1 MTEKNYIHYINS
13 IPIEEIIEKY
23 VGNKVDIF
31 GEGSYLVV
39 NPCPRCD
46 HNDCCKINTENN
58 TLVCWS
64 DCKVRFL
71 TPIKVVQWLFDI
83 EGREAITKLSADFG
97 ITLPDNYQELYS
109 KYLKENRRQALMTRF
124 AEECHKQLTH
134 SDRKYW
140 NDRGFSDEVIDLYKI
155 GICFGNDSFRSVL
168 QEEGYTQ
175 EEMVESGLFINEREY
190 FVHWSA
196 GKYHPYYTLPNWD
209 RGKVIDIQGRFCGAE
224 YEDLSL
230 PKYKNMRGT
239 VDYLYNQRALRED
252 TVLVAEGIPDTI
264 SLSVIGYDAVGS
276 YGVGGIK
283 DEWHPYFKE
292 KNIYIVFDSDGP
304 GQRGAYDLA
313 LRIGENARIIAL
325 PDVKDVNELLVKHG
339 PVKARE
345 ILEGLIKEAKTALQI
360 DIASLPAQMEQV
372 EDRIIRDI
380 AFRILDL
387 PPTKQEFYRESLA
400 AHFGKAK
407 RLFEDILRHYKEE
420 WKKAA
425 KDCPATTKDILLE
438 PDPNFARLSQCFAL
452 GKVFYAQ
459 DFVERAATQD
469 SEYRRFAVRVITSD
483 RKLLEPPFPSS
494 GDSREIVS
502 WKVGKDELVMRRQ
515 LHIAT
520 RRWSKTGTPYSINM
534 FLEGKE
540 EKVSTAGLYKKIEA
554 LFRRYFNTN
563 EEYDYVILSL
573 FTMFTYYFELYDA
586 VPYIFLNGPPES
598 GKTTLCVLIQH
609 LAFNGDLVSNIS
621 TSSLFREAEQKQLT
635 LLLDEQERISS
646 NKAHDEK
653 GDYLAVL
660 KDAYKR
666 TGTVKRQSAANYEI
680 TDEFQVFS
688 PLVIAN
694 VKGLE
699 SIIKTRAIQVNTRP
713 APKDAEIKTS
723 PLKPSDPGFVQETQ
737 LVRDMLYCW
746 VMQNHQELRELPQ
759 FKVGDIV
766 HNRSEEL
773 FQPLLALA
781 SYIECSGEE
790 GEFNLLEQ
798 LHQSLPSK
806 LMKRASFKTKDP
818 SELLREACLLALSD
832 QHVTQN
838 GEGAWISSLAIFD
851 KLVEVSGQYR
861 EFMTLQWIGDR
872 IVSSG
877 WITGDADKR
886 RQNITTQ
893 KRDKKTNL
901 PLNTGTEEE
910 TIRAQHYYLRYE
922 LVKGQ

>member
-1 MTEKNYIHYINS
+1 MTEINYIHYINS

-23 VGNKVDIF
+23 IGSKADIYD
-31 GEGSYLVV
+31 EGSYLVV
-39 NPCPRCD
+39 NPCPRCG

-58 TLVCWS
+58 TLACWS
-64 DCKVRFL
+64 DCKIHYL
-71 TPIKVVQWLFDI
+71 TPVRVVQWLFDI
-83 EGREAITKLSADFG
+83 ENSEAITKMAADFS
-97 ITLPDNYQELYS
+97 IMLPDNYQELLSQYI
-109 KYLKENRRQALMTRF
+109 KENRLQTLMARF
-124 AEECHKQLTH
+124 AEECHKQLIP
-134 SDRKYW
+134 SDRRYW
-140 NDRGFSDEVIDLYKI
+140 NNRGFTDEIIDLYTI
-155 GICFGNDSFRSVL
+155 GICNGNGSIQSVL
-168 QEEGYTQ
+168 KDEGYTK
-175 EEMVESGLFINEREY
+175 EELAESGLFIIDREY
-190 FVHWSA
+190 FAHWSD
-196 GKYHPYYTLPNWD
+196 GKIYPYYLPNWD
-209 RGKVIDIQGRFCGAE
+209 KGKVIDIQGRISGAE
-224 YEDLSL
+224 YKDLSL
-230 PKYKNMRGT
+230 PKYKNMRGS
-239 VDYLYNQRALRED
+239 VSYLYNRGALKED
-252 TVLVAEGIPDTI
+252 TVILAEGIPDTI
-264 SLSVIGYDAVGS
+264 SLLVMGYNAVGS
-276 YGVGGIK
+276 YGIGGIK
-283 DEWHPYFKE
+283 DDWLPYFKE
-292 KNIYIVFDSDGP
+292 KNVYIVFDSDDP

-325 PDVKDVNELLVKHG
+325 LDVKDVNELLVQHG
-339 PVKARE
+339 PDKARE
-345 ILEGLIKEAKTALQI
+345 IIEGIIKEAKTALQI
-360 DIASLPAQMEQV
+360 DIASLPEQMEQV
-372 EDRIIRDI
+372 EDRIMRGI
-380 AFRILDL
+380 AFRILEL
-387 PPTKQEFYRESLA
+387 SPTKQEFYRESLA

-407 RLFEDILRHYKEE
+407 RLFEDTLRHYKEE

-425 KDCPATTKDILLE
+425 KDSPGTSKDILLE

-459 DFVERAATQD
+459 DFVERAATKD

-483 RKLLEPPFPSS
+483 RKLLEPPFPTS
-494 GDSREIVS
+494 GDTREIVS
-502 WKVGKDELVMRRQ
+502 WKFGNEELVMRRP
-515 LHIAT
+515 LHSAT

-540 EKVSTAGLYKKIEA
+540 EKVSTADLYKKVEA
-554 LFRRYFNTN
+554 LFRRYYNTY
-563 EEYDYVILSL
+563 EEYDYVILTL

-635 LLLDEQERISS
+635 LLLDEQEGISS

-653 GDYLAVL
+653 GDYLAIL

-666 TGTVKRQSAANYEI
+666 TGTIKRQSAANYEI

-713 APKDAEIKTS
+713 TPKGAEIKTV
-723 PLKPSDPGFVQETQ
+723 PLKPSDPEFVQETQ

-746 VMQNHQELRELPQ
+746 VMQNHQELRELPN

-773 FQPLLALA
+773 FQPLFALA

-832 QHVTQN
+832 QGVTQN
-838 GEGAWISSLAIFD
+838 GVGAWISSFAIFD
-851 KLVEVSGQYR
+851 KLVEVTGQYR
-861 EFMTLQWIGDR
+861 DFMTLQWIGDR

-877 WITGDADKR
+877 WITGEADKR

-901 PLNTGTEEE
+901 PLNAGN
-910 TIRAQHYYLRYE
+910 
-922 LVKGQ
+922 